1 MSALR
6 VLRPSIGLLAVYA
19 FVLAG
24 AVLQAPCAFAQD
36 AGYKHDLIASIE
48 DARGKI
54 IQLAEAT
61 PPGKFSYRPGKGVRS
76 TGEVFLHVVEAN
88 YLLPT
93 LMGVKAPEG
102 MDPMKIESS
111 GADKAKTI
119 EMLKSSFDHAEDAI
133 KNTADA
139 DLDKTVK
146 IFDHDGTI
154 RDVEL
159 IILSHAHE
167 HLGQS
172 IAYARVNGIV
182 PPWTAA
188 QAAAAAKPKAK

>member
-1 MSALR
+1 MSAPR
-6 VLRPSIGLLAVYA
+6 VLRVCMGLLAV
-19 FVLAG
+19 FVTVLA
-24 AVLQAPCAFAQD
+24 AVPAFAQS
-36 AGYKHDLIASIE
+36 AGYQHDLIASIE
-48 DARGKI
+48 DARGKL

-61 PPGKFSYRPGKGVRS
+61 PPGKFGYRPGKGVRS

-93 LMGVKAPEG
+93 LMGVKTPEG

-188 QAAAAAKPKAK
+188 QAAAAKPKAK